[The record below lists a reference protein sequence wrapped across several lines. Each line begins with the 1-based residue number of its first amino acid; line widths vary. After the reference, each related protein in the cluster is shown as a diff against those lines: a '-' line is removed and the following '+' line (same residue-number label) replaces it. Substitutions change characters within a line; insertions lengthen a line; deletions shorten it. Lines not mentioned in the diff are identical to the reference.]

1 MADIQTSSM
10 DGKRK
15 GRRLSRIV
23 PRVDLTPMVDLG
35 FLLITFF
42 MLATHLESKATA
54 LDWRKRVSTDVPE
67 PIPQCCVLN
76 ILVDS
81 LDTIHAYTGEDLQS
95 IVNTSFGETGIERM
109 VKENKRRVKMECPLS
124 KSGKPYE
131 LICMIKMLPGT
142 RYQNLTDIIDAMN
155 VDSVAYSIQEP
166 LPEEIT
172 ALQQKGNLLAHVK

>member
-1 MADIQTSSM
+1 MAEIQTSNSS
-10 DGKRK
+10 GKKK

-42 MLATHLESKATA
+42 MLATHLETKAKA
-54 LDWRKRVSTDVPE
+54 LDWQKRVSTTQQE
-67 PIPQCCVLN
+67 PIPECCVLN

-81 LDTIHAYTGEDLQS
+81 MDIIHTYTGENLQA
-95 IVNTSFGETGIERM
+95 IINTSFGEKGIERM
-109 VKENKRRVKMECPLS
+109 VKENKHRVKMECPLS

-155 VDSVAYSIQEP
+155 VDSVAYSIQDP
-166 LPEEIT
+166 LREELT
-172 ALQQKGNLLAHVK
+172 ALQQKEIKSR